1 MLKNAIKILTSIGVA
16 SCAVQALAADNGSQ
30 MSEPF
35 RINYAG
41 YMPQAYKLGLY
52 LNTYQGP
59 INWQLAGTSCTGTSD
74 DYVSNDK
81 SSGDSFYRIDFSAC
95 TDTGSNL
102 RLQVGTQQSQ
112 PFVIAD
118 DPYGAMKYEFFDYFK
133 DHEGSATFSN
143 AKNNWQT
150 GLSISFQYVKDAG
163 DNGAYPVNT
172 AEAAWSLINLLET
185 YPAVNNYYAAN
196 LTGARSVYEQLVILT
211 EQFDHVFAH
220 GGPLAIPKFHTNVNS
235 SWAACSPHT
244 SGTCISEPE
253 TKATFSAA
261 RTLAAMARLHD
272 DYAGSSTA
280 LDAYARAKTA
290 LSNAQT
296 TPLTCNQ
303 ADSFGGEGG
312 MYPDNDNYSIYRD
325 PKSFRDNC
333 APSSDNTQDDEYA
346 ALVEVYLAALKLG
359 QAADAANFKSQVT
372 AHPRFNEVSSF
383 WWGAVTGEG
392 NLSLLTNEAL
402 HDIDLTNLKANV
414 LVKADSIIA
423 NQQLGYPGVTWDP
436 NSEQWNNGDQED
448 ADNNVRWGSHRNA
461 LNDARIVMAASQ
473 IASSAAARAH
483 YARQAIT
490 VLDHIAGLN
499 AMALTMFTTSGYTG
513 YEHAVTRTHDGADG
527 RDQWPGKMVLGPNNW
542 TNADDGAMPAFN
554 SQPGLKMFAVTG
566 TGWASREIS
575 IDANAAL
582 VPVAYFATEVAP
594 ALLAAAPLGN
604 TAAPINAPAPAT
616 GLVASVNGTD
626 IALSWQDNAGNNDDA
641 EQGYRI
647 YASTSST
654 QPATAMLELPANR
667 QQAMLTGLL
676 PGATYNIWVEA
687 FNSLG
692 SSPAVTASAT
702 TEAAPAVENL
712 ITNGDFSNGT
722 TAWRCSLPAGS
733 ATCTV
738 VAGEYVVAISN
749 GGSASWHI
757 QPTQGGLSLQS
768 GKTYTFAFDAKAAA
782 NRNAE
787 IKVERNVSP
796 WEDFSQTGSG
806 QALTTSMQRFVY
818 TFTMP
823 TSLTTARMVLNIGNS
838 NSDVTI
844 DNVWLV
850 EGNGDPCGGQV
861 GCANPPDEPET
872 YTINV
877 TQSLG
882 GVISPNTQTVNEGS
896 NSTFTITADSGFT
909 ISDVFK
915 NGASLGVVN
924 SVSFTNVQADQ
935 TLSAVFDSVPDATTY
950 DITVTAGQGG
960 SITPGNMTLEEG
972 QSASF
977 SITPDIGYRILDV
990 SVNGA
995 AQGAVNTVAI
1005 NNISA
1010 DTTISATFEQIPVTT
1025 FTLTASAGSGGS
1037 VSPASTTVDEG
1048 EGASFTFTP
1057 QAGFEVDTVIVDG
1070 VSVGAVTSYSFTEVS
1085 ADHQI
1090 AVSFKAVPTS
1100 GSGPCAN
1107 YCANPVDA
1115 TSGQS
1120 GNVGT
1125 GAVCH
1130 EIKRSLNGG
1139 NCYNMAGRTLS
1150 VNGVE
1155 QSCSGWQLPAQENG
1169 GYCVEITA
1177 GGVPWAGYSVW

>member
-1 MLKNAIKILTSIGVA
+1 MKSAIKILTSA
-16 SCAVQALAADNGSQ
+16 SLVSWGAFASAADNGSQ
-30 MSEPF
+30 MNEKF

-52 LNTYQGP
+52 LSSYQGP
-59 INWQLAGTSCTGTSD
+59 ISWQLAGTSCQGTSD

-95 TDTGSNL
+95 TDTGNNL
-102 RLQVGTQQSQ
+102 RLQVGSNQSQ
-112 PFVIAD
+112 PFVIAA
-118 DPYGAMKYEFFDYFK
+118 DPYGAMKYEFFDYFR

-185 YPAVNNYYAAN
+185 YPAVNNYYAAG
-196 LTGARSVYEQLVILT
+196 LTGSRSVYDQLVVLT

-235 SWAACSPHT
+235 SWAACAPHT

-272 DYAGSSTA
+272 DYAGSGA
-280 LDAYARAKTA
+280 AVDAYTRAKTA
-290 LSNAQT
+290 LANAQN

-303 ADSFGGEGG
+303 ASSFGGEGG
-312 MYPDNDNYSIYRD
+312 MYPDNDNYSIFRD

-333 APSSDNTQDDEYA
+333 ESSIDNTQDDEYA

-359 QAADAANFKSQVT
+359 QTSDAASFKTQVT

-383 WWGAVTGEG
+383 WWGAVTSEG
-392 NLSLLTNEAL
+392 SLSLLTHEAL

-414 LVKADSIIA
+414 LAKADSIIA
-423 NQQLGYPGVTWDP
+423 NQQGGYPGVTWDP
-436 NSEQWNNGDQED
+436 NSNQWDNGDQD
-448 ADNNVRWGSHRNA
+448 NADNNVRWGSHRNA
-461 LNDARIVMAASQ
+461 LNDARILMAA
-473 IASSAAARAH
+473 AHVAAGDAARAH

-499 AMALTMFTTSGYTG
+499 AMALTMFTTSGYAG

-527 RDQWPGKMVLGPNNW
+527 SDQWPGKMVLGPNNW

-594 ALLAAAPLGN
+594 AILAAAPLGN
-604 TAAPINAPAPAT
+604 TTAPTNAPAAPTALAAT
-616 GLVASVNGTD
+616 ANGVD
-626 IALSWQDNAGNNDDA
+626 IALSWQDNSGNNDDA
-641 EQGYRI
+641 ELGYRV
-647 YASTSST
+647 YASTNAT
-654 QPATAMLELPANR
+654 KPATPTVELPANS
-667 QQAMLTGLL
+667 QQTTLAGLQ
-676 PGATYNIWVEA
+676 PATTYSIWVEA
-687 FNSLG
+687 YNGVG
-692 SSPAVTASAT
+692 SSPTATASAT
-702 TEAAPAVENL
+702 TAAAPVAQN
-712 ITNGDFSNGT
+712 IISNGDFSNGT
-722 TAWRCSLPAGS
+722 TGWQCSLPSGS
-733 ATCTV
+733 ATCSV
-738 VAGEYVVAISN
+738 VGGEYRIAISN

-757 QPTQGGLSLQS
+757 QPTQGGLSLQN

-782 NRNAE
+782 NRNVE
-787 IKVERNVSP
+787 IKIERNVSP

-806 QALTTSMQRFVY
+806 QSLTTSMQRFVY

-823 TSLTTARMVLNIGNS
+823 TSLTTARMVMNIGNS

-850 EGNGDPCGGQV
+850 EGNSDPCSGQV
-861 GCANPPDEPET
+861 GCANPPEEPET

-882 GVISPNTQTVNEGS
+882 GVISPSSQTVNEGS
-896 NSTFTITADSGFT
+896 NSTFTITADSGYT

-915 NGASLGVVN
+915 NGASLGAVT

-935 TLSAVFDSVPDATTY
+935 TLSAVFDSVPDVTIY
-950 DITVTAGQGG
+950 NITVNAGQGG
-960 SITPGNMTLEEG
+960 SITPGNMMLEEG

-977 SITPDIGYRILDV
+977 TITPNSGYRILAV

-1010 DTTISATFEQIPVTT
+1010 NTTINATFEQIPVAT
-1025 FTLTASAGSGGS
+1025 FTLSATAGAGGS

-1048 EGASFTFTP
+1048 EGASFSFT
-1057 QAGFEVDTVIVDG
+1057 ANTGFEVDDVIVDG
-1070 VSVGAVTSYSFTEVS
+1070 VSVGTVTSYSFTNVS
-1085 ADHQI
+1085 ADHQV
-1090 AVSFKAVPTS
+1090 AVSFKAVQTS

-1107 YCANPVDA
+1107 YCANPIDK

-1139 NCYNMAGRTLS
+1139 NCYNMSGRTLS

-1169 GYCVEITA
+1169 GYCVQITA